1 MGGMREV
8 CARVVWVARPKPGLD
23 GVPEWVT
30 GTQCSARVQGDSQL
44 CPHPSPGGPCRWPCA
59 SDTPSPGLHP
69 GSRSSPRSRPS
80 PTSPD
85 RDAPKPAYL
94 ASVSGTGASGQERR
108 QSVNNVCRTRSRRAT
123 WTSLVGGDSRARERS
138 PASGRREARGPRRSR
153 ITAMALWAAGG
164 PRWEVHPAVRGGV
177 GSAVRRPHPAA
188 GHPPRP
194 RASPGP
200 ALSHGPIPTKSGTD
214 GKVLP
219 GLLGT
224 RALLKGGVGEDT
236 RDPGSPASSGSSFWG
251 WGAERAEPHSEICCG
266 GRGCGLLTLPAWRQG
281 QHLGAQRARER
292 GPRLRAGGGNQTGG
306 PGGLGHCVC
315 PLGRPSPCLAGHA
328 GG

>member
-23 GVPEWVT
+23 EVPEWVT
-30 GTQCSARVQGDSQL
+30 GTRCLARVQGDSQL
-44 CPHPSPGGPCRWPCA
+44 CPHPSPGGPCRWPCT

-69 GSRSSPRSRPS
+69 GSRSSPRSRPT

-85 RDAPKPAYL
+85 RDAPKPTYL

-138 PASGRREARGPRRSR
+138 PASGRREARGPPAEQDNSQGP
-153 ITAMALWAAGG
+153 LGCGG
-164 PRWEVHPAVRGGV
+164 PSLGGAPRCGGGM

-194 RASPGP
+194 RASPGS

-251 WGAERAEPHSEICCG
+251 WGAERAEPQ
-266 GRGCGLLTLPAWRQG
+266 L
-281 QHLGAQRARER
+281 
-292 GPRLRAGGGNQTGG
+292 
-306 PGGLGHCVC
+306 
-315 PLGRPSPCLAGHA
+315 
-328 GG
+328 

>member
-23 GVPEWVT
+23 EVPEWVT

-44 CPHPSPGGPCRWPCA
+44 CPHPSPGGPCRWPCT

-85 RDAPKPAYL
+85 RDAPKPTYL
-94 ASVSGTGASGQERR
+94 ASVSDTGASGQERR

-164 PRWEVHPAVRGGV
+164 PSLGG
-177 GSAVRRPHPAA
+177 A
-188 GHPPRP
+188 PRC
-194 RASPGP
+194 
-200 ALSHGPIPTKSGTD
+200 K
-214 GKVLP
+214 
-219 GLLGT
+219 
-224 RALLKGGVGEDT
+224 
-236 RDPGSPASSGSSFWG
+236 
-251 WGAERAEPHSEICCG
+251 G
-266 GRGCGLLTLPAWRQG
+266 GRGICSEKAPPCCGSPPA
-281 QHLGAQRARER
+281 ASCV
-292 GPRLRAGGGNQTGG
+292 PG
-306 PGGLGHCVC
+306 PGVKSRSHSNKVWN
-315 PLGRPSPCLAGHA
+315 GR
-328 GG
+328 

>member
-44 CPHPSPGGPCRWPCA
+44 CPHPSPGGPCWWPCA

-85 RDAPKPAYL
+85 RDAPKPTYL

-123 WTSLVGGDSRARERS
+123 WTSLVGGWGGRGQQGTGKKPGIGQARS
-138 PASGRREARGPRRSR
+138 PRA
-153 ITAMALWAAGG
+153 
-164 PRWEVHPAVRGGV
+164 PAEQDN
-177 GSAVRRPHPAA
+177 
-188 GHPPRP
+188 
-194 RASPGP
+194 
-200 ALSHGPIPTKSGTD
+200 SHGP
-214 GKVLP
+214 
-219 GLLGT
+219 LGC
-224 RALLKGGVGEDT
+224 GGPSLG
-236 RDPGSPASSGSSFWG
+236 
-251 WGAERAEPHSEICCG
+251 GAPRCKG
-266 GRGCGLLTLPAWRQG
+266 GRGICSEKAPPCCGSPPA
-281 QHLGAQRARER
+281 ASCV
-292 GPRLRAGGGNQTGG
+292 PG
-306 PGGLGHCVC
+306 PGVKSRSHSNKVWN
-315 PLGRPSPCLAGHA
+315 GR
-328 GG
+328 